1 MKSAHMALAILIAGT
16 TTAFAQ
22 DALDAD
28 GDGLVSLVEVKALYP
43 DFADAD
49 FTQVDIDGDG
59 MLNDDEVA
67 LAVGS
72 GILPAQQ

>member
-1 MKSAHMALAILIAGT
+1 MTTPRLALAILIAGT

-28 GDGLVSLVEVKALYP
+28 GDGMVSLDEVKTVYP

-59 MLNDDEVA
+59 LLNGDEVA

-72 GILPAQQ
+72 GILPAQN